1 MAGPSV
7 YLTLP
12 SWDLFKFPPDPLP
25 PTLPP
30 PVRERS
36 LRSPFGIQPWL
47 FNVAMHPAVPFGFA
61 AAYILI
67 VLNVNAYNTSR
78 NFKPWWISKQ
88 RLFKYFVVLHN
99 IVLAIY
105 SAATFLA
112 MFRAI
117 VHTLPD
123 LAGDAGAAGVAD
135 ALCKLHGPRVLGDAI
150 TYNTTINIWESK
162 NQLIKLTGGNP
173 DPTDLGR
180 LWNEGL
186 AFWGWIFYLSKFY
199 EVVDTL
205 IIVAKGKRSPTLQT
219 YHHAGAMLCMWA
231 GMRYMSPPIWMFV
244 FVNSAIHAMMYV
256 YFALAAMNIRVS
268 QSVKRTLTTMQITQ
282 FLFGAT
288 YAGLHLFISYDIP
301 IATPYKVAAKVAAV
315 ASSAS
320 SAYSSATSVVSAAIA
335 TPTVKENLG
344 LFIKKLLLRAAGEE
358 GVAERIGI
366 PNDKPIAQ
374 AIESRLEEVKERV
387 FHQPVYET
395 RWRTEY
401 SRVNC
406 IDTSGEAFAIWL
418 NLLYLAPLTVLFARF
433 FVRSYLSR
441 SKPQNAKQA
450 AKEIAEDAKI
460 AEAETERTVEEAGKR
475 AEDVVRN
482 RGSDVRKE
490 IKSLH
495 EQLKEDIR
503 KMKKGDYGAR
513 KVSERISDFEK
524 QVKEYAD
531 KAKEQALNTPRRGS
545 PTKGDRAVDEDESH
559 GSPGEH
565 SSEKKKKK
573 KNKNKN
579 KTGGELGESKAES
592 EKVEAA
598 DESEA
603 KQDAVL
609 AATEPVRPGADDD
622 TDAMGQSGVGVEPSD
637 PDAPSYAEVADPE
650 K

>member
-1 MAGPSV
+1 M
-7 YLTLP
+7 
-12 SWDLFKFPPDPLP
+12 
-25 PTLPP
+25 
-30 PVRERS
+30 
-36 LRSPFGIQPWL
+36 RSPFGIQPWL
-47 FNVAMHPAVPFGFA
+47 FNLAMHPAVPFSFA

-67 VLNVNAYNTSR
+67 VLNINAYNRSR
-78 NFKPWWISKQ
+78 DYKPWWISKQ
-88 RLFKYFVVLHN
+88 KLFQYFVVLHN
-99 IVLAIY
+99 VVLAVY

-117 VHTLPD
+117 VHTLPE

-162 NQLIKLTGGNP
+162 NQLIKLTDGNP

-256 YFALAAMNIRVS
+256 YFALAALNVKVP

-288 YAGLHLFISYDIP
+288 YAGLHLFIAYDIP
-301 IATPYKVAAKVAAV
+301 ISTPYQVVGKVAAV

-320 SAYSSATSVVSAAIA
+320 SALSSATSVVSAAVQ
-335 TPTVKENLG
+335 TPSASESLG

-366 PNDKPIAQ
+366 PNDKPIAE

-395 RWRTEY
+395 KWRTEY
-401 SRVNC
+401 TRINC

-418 NLLYLAPLTVLFARF
+418 NLLYLAPLTILFARF
-433 FVRSYLSR
+433 FVKAYLTR
-441 SKPQNAKQA
+441 GKPKNIKQA
-450 AKEIAEDAKI
+450 SKQVVEDVKI
-460 AEAETERTVEEAGKR
+460 AENETERTVEEAGKR
-475 AEDVVRN
+475 AEDVVRHS
-482 RGSDVRKE
+482 GSDVKKE
-490 IKSLH
+490 VKTLH
-495 EQLKEDIR
+495 ERLKEDVR
-503 KMKKGDYGAR
+503 KLKSGDYGVN
-513 KVSERISDFEK
+513 KVKERIDDFEK
-524 QVKEYAD
+524 QVKEFAEQ
-531 KAKEQALNTPRRGS
+531 AKEQASNTPRRANPAKSDPSGDNDAES
-545 PTKGDRAVDEDESH
+545 PD
-559 GSPGEH
+559 SPGEH

-579 KTGGELGESKAES
+579 KATGDLGESKAES

-598 DESEA
+598 DESED
-603 KQDAVL
+603 KQDSNL
-609 AATEPVRPGADDD
+609 AASEPIRPGPVEDD
-622 TDAMGQSGVGVEPSD
+622 TDAMGKSGVGVEPAKPTD
-637 PDAPSYAEVADPE
+637 PDAPSYAEVTAPDN
-650 K
+650 